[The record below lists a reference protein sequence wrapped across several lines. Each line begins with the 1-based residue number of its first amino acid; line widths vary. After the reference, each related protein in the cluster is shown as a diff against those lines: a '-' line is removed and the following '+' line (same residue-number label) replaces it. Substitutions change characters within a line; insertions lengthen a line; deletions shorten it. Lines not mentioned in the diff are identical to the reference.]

1 LSVPSN
7 LEARRRLQYFTNSL
21 FMKIPE
27 SPSVRKMLAFSVFTP
42 YYEED
47 VMYSLVQLNKKNIDG
62 ITTLFYL
69 QKIFP
74 DDWTNFKERMLPLVK
89 EDDLYKK
96 TEDDI
101 KDTRELRLWASYR
114 GQTLARTGQ
123 RC

>member
-1 LSVPSN
+1 MMIS
-7 LEARRRLQYFTNSL
+7 T
-21 FMKIPE
+21 
-27 SPSVRKMLAFSVFTP
+27 
-42 YYEED
+42 
-47 VMYSLVQLNKKNIDG
+47 
-62 ITTLFYL
+62 
-69 QKIFP
+69 

>member
-1 LSVPSN
+1 MAIPGLSTP
-7 LEARRRLQYFTNSL
+7 LTNIGRGNKIKNAVTIKALCHASL
-21 FMKIPE
+21 NVICGMYVLIHCAWFQ
-27 SPSVRKMLAFSVFTP
+27 L
-42 YYEED
+42 
-47 VMYSLVQLNKKNIDG
+47 VMIS
-62 ITTLFYL
+62 T
-69 QKIFP
+69 

-123 RC
+123 CR